1 MSSNDLT
8 AIIQARTGSTRLPD
22 KIFEKINDSTVLE
35 CLIQQLSYSQLLTNK
50 IIATSTST
58 KDDSIENFAKS
69 KKIDFF
75 RGQEIDVLD
84 RYYQCA
90 KKFNLK
96 NIIRITADCPF
107 IDPTIIDKVLSIYQS
122 GNYDY
127 VSNFYKNRCPSGFE
141 VEVFSFSCLESSWT
155 QANGDEREHVTKF
168 IYNNPKFFKI
178 GSFDNDKSYPNLH
191 LSVDT
196 KDDLKLISSLYDK
209 IDSKPIL
216 LSNILEILNQCP
228 DLLKINNS
236 KF

>member
-1 MSSNDLT
+1 MSLNGLT
-8 AIIQARTGSTRLPD
+8 AIIQVRTGSTRFPD
-22 KIFEKINDSTVLE
+22 KIFKKINGLTVLE
-35 CLIQQLSYSQLLTNK
+35 CLIQQLSYSKLLTNK
-50 IIATSTST
+50 IIATSTKT
-58 KDDSIENFAKS
+58 EDDSIANFAKS
-69 KKIDFF
+69 KKIIFF
-75 RGQEIDVLD
+75 RGQELDVLD

-96 NIIRITADCPF
+96 NIVRITSDCPF

-141 VEVFSFSCLESSWT
+141 VEVFSFSCLETTWT
-155 QANGDEREHVTKF
+155 QANDDDREHVTKF
-168 IYNNPKFFKI
+168 IYNNPKYFKI
-178 GSFDNDKSYPNLH
+178 GSLENDKSYVNLH

-196 KDDLKLISSLYDK
+196 KHDLKLISSLYHK

-216 LSNILEILNQCP
+216 LSNVLKILNQEP
-228 DLLKINNS
+228 NLLKINNS

>member
-8 AIIQARTGSTRLPD
+8 AIIQVRMGSTRFPD
-22 KIFEKINDSTVLE
+22 KIFKKINGLTVLE
-35 CLIQQLSYSQLLTNK
+35 CLLEQLSYSQLLTNK
-50 IIATSTST
+50 IIATSTRT
-58 KDDSIENFAKS
+58 KDDLIANFAKS
-69 KKIDFF
+69 KKINFF

-96 NIIRITADCPF
+96 NIIRITSDCPL

-168 IYNNPKFFKI
+168 IYNNPKYFKI
-178 GSFDNDKSYPNLH
+178 GSFDNDKSYVNLH

-196 KDDLKLISSLYDK
+196 ERDLKLISSLYNK
-209 IDSKPIL
+209 INSKPIL
-216 LSNILEILNQCP
+216 LSNVLKILKQNP